1 MSDNSQ
7 NALVFMYMI
16 TRFRVHKGIFFL
28 KKSKTMDMFGGLKKQ
43 TKKKIN
49 MDDMLFKK
57 KRGGESQKSQLCK
70 HVSIRNASK
79 FGI

>member
-16 TRFRVHKGIFFL
+16 TRFRVHKGIFFFFK

-43 TKKKIN
+43 TKENIN
-49 MDDMLFKK
+49 MDDML
-57 KRGGESQKSQLCK
+57 
-70 HVSIRNASK
+70 
-79 FGI
+79 